1 MKSPIIPFYFLI
13 AFYVGMFIVYVS
25 YTIPDIMVQYPTLE
39 NAGKIIYQSDND
51 SCYKYK
57 KVEVMCPLDNSVI
70 VSKE

>member
-57 KVEVMCPLDNSVI
+57 KVNTACNNSKKI
-70 VSKE
+70 VQYD